1 MRGAAVACLVLCP
14 AAIAWPSP
22 LGSETAIAL
31 WRVAGEGR
39 GVPAVSG
46 STAYFLTKRHEVV
59 AVDAASGRVRW
70 RRSTGGPGE
79 ETLGSSV
86 VAHAGVV
93 IAGDYAIVGFDAATG
108 ARRWRFEPGRGYGA
122 GLYLG
127 EAHDALVF
135 AGSSSGHLYG
145 VDVSDG
151 RLRWSAQPVAEPDTT
166 MFQPVVAGDLVV
178 AGYSTFGR
186 PIAGGVVA
194 VDRLT
199 GRERWRREFPG
210 ASLRAATGFGGGP
223 AVTGD
228 LVIAGSGD
236 GQIHGFDRGSGLP
249 RWVRPS
255 VTRADG
261 RRADRDWR
269 ALAVSG
275 PWLAAGSV
283 TGVVTMSDIKTGAES
298 WRYAHPDGGSVALRI
313 TADERSVYVPHLGG
327 LLVAL
332 DSRDGHERWKIGGFS
347 DGFNWAPAIAGERA
361 YVAASRTGLF
371 ALPR

>member
-1 MRGAAVACLVLCP
+1 MRRAAVACLLLCP
-14 AAIAWPSP
+14 AAIAWRNP
-22 LGSETAIAL
+22 LGSETAIPY

-46 STAYFLTKRHEVV
+46 PTVYFLTKRHEVV
-59 AVDAASGRVRW
+59 AVDAASGLVRW
-70 RRSTGGPGE
+70 RRSTGEPGE

-86 VAHAGVV
+86 LAHEAMV

-108 ARRWRFEPGRGYGA
+108 ERRWRFEPSRGYGS

-127 EAHDALVF
+127 EAHDGVVL
-135 AGSSSGHLYG
+135 AGSSSGHLYA
-145 VDVSDG
+145 VSVSDG
-151 RLRWSAQPVAEPDTT
+151 RLRWQAQPVAEPDTT

-186 PIAGGVVA
+186 PISGGIVA
-194 VDRLT
+194 VERQT
-199 GRERWRREFPG
+199 GRERWRREFPR
-210 ASLRAATGFGGGP
+210 ASLSAATGFGGGP
-223 AVTGD
+223 GVTED
-228 LVIAGSGD
+228 LVIAASGD
-236 GQIHGFDRGSGLP
+236 GQIHGLDRDSGRP
-249 RWVRPS
+249 RWVRPP
-255 VTRADG
+255 VTRSDG
-261 RRADRDWR
+261 RPADRDWR

-283 TGVVTMSDIKTGAES
+283 TGVVTMIDIETGAER

-313 TADERSVYVPHLGG
+313 TVDDRSVYVPHLGG